1 MVELW
6 ICGRVW
12 YTVKVLRI
20 IYNLFAGTETLF
32 LYVYQPIAK
41 HSLLVWTFPQFGEG
55 VKLGV

>member
-1 MVELW
+1 MLPPE
-6 ICGRVW
+6 
-12 YTVKVLRI
+12 VLCSR
-20 IYNLFAGTETLF
+20 YNLFAGTETLF